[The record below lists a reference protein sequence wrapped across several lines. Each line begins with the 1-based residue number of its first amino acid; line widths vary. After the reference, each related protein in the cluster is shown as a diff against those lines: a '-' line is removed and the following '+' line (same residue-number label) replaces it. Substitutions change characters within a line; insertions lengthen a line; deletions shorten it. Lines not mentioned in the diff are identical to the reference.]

1 MTIINSLHILLCC
14 RENCACRQRCL
25 LLCQGG
31 GEKSRRLQKERGE
44 KRMGSKNN
52 GAHTERLVPYL
63 LPCLE
68 QANPQLPRCVFF
80 LPLIPPLPPLPPPLQ
95 RCLPQRTAGSSRISS
110 AALLHIAPIT
120 DYSLLPPLLDLK
132 FGEVEGY
139 HFSLLSS
146 VSNMMLSGSVCTQ
159 VLQMASV
166 FIKEKRFLSTDP

>member
-68 QANPQLPRCVFF
+68 QAIPQPPRCVFF
-80 LPLIPPLPPLPPPLQ
+80 LLLIPLPLLLLLFFLP
-95 RCLPQRTAGSSRISS
+95 SS
-110 AALLHIAPIT
+110 AVFLREQRGLVALAALHSSTSLRLQIT
-120 DYSLLPPLLDLK
+120 
-132 FGEVEGY
+132 
-139 HFSLLSS
+139 HF
-146 VSNMMLSGSVCTQ
+146 C
-159 VLQMASV
+159 
-166 FIKEKRFLSTDP
+166 RRC